1 MYTVPRLGISG
12 SILHRPQYA
21 GRSTFRQIRTAVS
34 TLRARRMKVRAF
46 SQGGEGDKRHMERF
60 IELSFI
66 FVFFEA
72 DKRMGNDARAILYH
86 RKTAAF

>member
-1 MYTVPRLGISG
+1 
-12 SILHRPQYA
+12 
-21 GRSTFRQIRTAVS
+21 
-34 TLRARRMKVRAF
+34 MKVRAF
-46 SQGGEGDKRHMERF
+46 SQSGEGDKRHMERF